1 MTALAD
7 QAVAIA
13 NLKARYC
20 AAADLSASDPDHARR
35 LFAAIFADDFLGDY
49 GAGLLESP
57 QAITDYL
64 CTAISAN
71 SEWMIHMLHSPCI
84 EINGDRAT
92 GDWTVLGYMK
102 RRATGTIDT
111 VIGRYSD
118 IFRLTAQG
126 WRIERVTFTRLQ

>member
-1 MTALAD
+1 MTAPAD
-7 QAVAIA
+7 QALAIA
-13 NLKARYC
+13 NIKARYC
-20 AAADLSASDPDHARR
+20 AAADLSASDADHARR
-35 LFAAIFADDFLGDY
+35 LFADIFADDFLGDY

-84 EINGDRAT
+84 DVNGDRAT

-102 RRATGTIDT
+102 RRATGAIDT

-126 WRIERVTFTRLQ
+126 WRIARVTFTRLQ